1 MTRKTIA
8 VIGEC
13 MIELSR
19 KNKELNQ
26 GFGGDTLNTAVYIAR
41 QVDEQQLN
49 VEYVTALGTDS
60 FSTEMIEAWQQEKV
74 GTSLIQRMENKLP
87 GLYVIETDAQ
97 GERTFLYWRND
108 AAARYWLESCKAD
121 EICQQ
126 LAHFDYLYL
135 SGISLA
141 ILSPQS
147 REKLMALLATCRQNG
162 GKVIFDNNYRPRLWP
177 SVEVTQAAYQLMLSC
192 TDIAFLTLDDE
203 SLLWG
208 EADVDQVIA
217 RTRAA
222 GVSEVVIK
230 RGADS
235 CLVSLPRQPPVDVP
249 AVQLPA
255 SSVVDT
261 TAAGD
266 SFSAGYLAVRLTGG
280 SAEAAARRG
289 HVIASTVIQ
298 HRGAIIPPAAMP
310 DEI

>member
-19 KNKELNQ
+19 KNKELHQ

-108 AAARYWLESCKAD
+108 AAARFWLESDKAD
-121 EICQQ
+121 EICQR
-126 LAHFDYLYL
+126 LAHYDYLYL

-147 REKLMALLATCRQNG
+147 REKLMALLATCRRNG

-177 SVEVTQAAYQLMLSC
+177 SVAITQAAYQQMLSY

-208 EADVDQVIA
+208 EADEEQVIA
-217 RTRAA
+217 RTQAA
-222 GVSEVVIK
+222 GVSEVIIK
-230 RGADS
+230 RGADA
-235 CLVSLPRQPPVDVP
+235 CLVALPGQPPINVP

-266 SFSAGYLAVRLTGG
+266 SFSAGYLAVRLSGG

-289 HVIASTVIQ
+289 HLIASTVIQ
-298 HRGAIIPPAAMP
+298 HRGAIIPHKVMP
-310 DEI
+310 KTE